1 MAIWQAQPQM
11 LELVST
17 IHSKKKNIMVS
28 SNMITIVL
36 QYKLWLWERR
46 KKQRWITS

>member
-1 MAIWQAQPQM
+1 M

-28 SNMITIVL
+28 SNKITFVL
-36 QYKLWLWERR
+36 QYKIIMAVR
-46 KKQRWITS
+46 KKKETEMA